1 MVLQLRKSSNKEL
14 RNKTKKKK
22 WLSDVK
28 CVFYSILLSII
39 YSHFFFHF
47 GLDSNFIH
55 ASDLRIIE
63 MVATVLSDTA
73 AQLQGNKEN
82 LSMN

>member
-1 MVLQLRKSSNKEL
+1 MVKRRKMCILQYIAQYNI
-14 RNKTKKKK
+14 
-22 WLSDVK
+22 
-28 CVFYSILLSII
+28 FIL
-39 YSHFFFHF
+39 FFHF

-63 MVATVLSDTA
+63 MVATVLSDSA